1 MKNYLTLFAF
11 CLAGITAF
19 GQEHRSAPVTGV
31 NEETVL
37 VYPNPAVSS
46 VTIKT
51 AESLTDAE
59 YHVKIYNLQGTV
71 VEESVVRGG
80 GALVVDIDHLE
91 DGVYIVAIVDDN
103 DYGRG
108 SGRLIKRR

>member
-1 MKNYLTLFAF
+1 MKNYLALFAF
-11 CLAGITAF
+11 CLAGMTAF

-31 NEETVL
+31 NEQVVL
-37 VYPNPAVSS
+37 IYPNPAVSS

-51 AESLTDAE
+51 SESLSAGI

-71 VEESVVRGG
+71 VEESIIQGG
-80 GALVVDIDHLE
+80 EGLEVNIDHLE
-91 DGVYIVAIVDDN
+91 EGVYIVAIVDDN

-108 SGRLIKRR
+108 SGRVIKRR

>member
-1 MKNYLTLFAF
+1 MKNYLALFAF
-11 CLAGITAF
+11 CLAGIAAF

-31 NEETVL
+31 NDENIL
-37 VYPNPAVSS
+37 VYPNPASSS

-51 AESLTDAE
+51 PESLTDE
-59 YHVKIYNLQGTV
+59 TYHIQIYNLQGTK
-71 VEESVVRGG
+71 VEDMVVRGG
-80 GALVVDIDHLE
+80 GIFVTNIDHLE